1 MFLRKIGKFAAASAI
16 VVLGLVAT
24 AGTSFADFVV
34 SASRP
39 VVVAD
44 DVNNQITT
52 VLSASSA
59 GAPDCA
65 NGGMGLDG
73 TSCSGLSDGS
83 NPGQGNQGQPNNGA
97 NPGNP
102 GADGINNPS
111 DKDN

>member
-52 VLSASSA
+52 VLSASNA
-59 GAPDCA
+59 GPG
-65 NGGMGLDG
+65 NGNAATCGGDGSSCSGLGDGTNPGTDQFADDDSDYLNAGLDG
-73 TSCSGLSDGS
+73 TD
-83 NPGQGNQGQPNNGA
+83 NPNN
-97 NPGNP
+97 
-102 GADGINNPS
+102 AD
-111 DKDN
+111 K